1 MSKPGKRL
9 LVIDDEKAIRRLL
22 RASLEAAGYVVLE
35 AVDGAAGLREA
46 ATQAP
51 ELVVLDLG
59 LPDMGGLEVLK
70 RLRAWSKVPVLIL
83 TVQDSEADK
92 VALLDAGA
100 DDYLTKPFGVPE
112 LLARLRVLERHGR
125 ANTEDPLVK
134 VGPVEIDLDGHTVRR
149 EGKEVKLT
157 ATEFDF
163 LRVLALHV
171 GKVVT
176 QRQIL
181 KEVWG
186 PNSVEHTHYL
196 RIYAAQL
203 RKKLEDDPGEPKW
216 LLTEPGVGYRLAVE

>member
-22 RASLEAAGYVVLE
+22 RASLEAAGYVVME

-70 RLRAWSKVPVLIL
+70 RLREWSKVPVLIL

-125 ANTEDPLVK
+125 PGVENPLVR
-134 VGPVEIDLDGHTVRR
+134 VGPVEIDLAAHTVRR
-149 EGKEVKLT
+149 DGKEVKLT
-157 ATEFDF
+157 GIEFDF
-163 LRVLALHV
+163 LKVLALHL

-196 RIYAAQL
+196 RIYVAQL
-203 RKKLEDDPGEPKW
+203 RRKLEDDPGEPKL
-216 LLTEPGVGYRLAVE
+216 LLTEPGVGYRLKA